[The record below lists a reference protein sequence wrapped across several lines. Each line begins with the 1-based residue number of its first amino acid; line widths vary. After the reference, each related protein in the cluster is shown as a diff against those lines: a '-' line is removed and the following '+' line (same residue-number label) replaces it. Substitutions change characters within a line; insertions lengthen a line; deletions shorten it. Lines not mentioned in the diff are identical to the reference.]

1 MKNIGN
7 RQKPGWL
14 PHRKAGQSII
24 PGQNVKLQPDWLKKR
39 KLGKKVS
46 DKRS

>member
-14 PHRKAGQSII
+14 PLRKAGQSIT
-24 PGQNVKLQPDWLKKR
+24 PGQNVKPRPDWLKKR
-39 KLGKKVS
+39 KSGEKVS